1 MNPPSTFQIFQKI
14 PTVLPQ
20 TVTILS
26 LIFLQLSALGAP
38 VRPSGT
44 IGYLQQLN
52 EEDWILKAEAL
63 HYLSENKVP
72 EALESIL
79 KITKDEKERSWIRS

>member
-1 MNPPSTFQIFQKI
+1 MNVNPLSTFQIIQKI

-20 TVTILS
+20 AATILS
-26 LIFLQLSALGAP
+26 LIFLQFSAPGAP

-72 EALESIL
+72 EALELSLIH
-79 KITKDEKERSWIRS
+79 I